1 MSEKKVSLS
10 KKGLIINLVIFAV
23 LLLVS
28 LILVMTGF
36 NEAFYST
43 SSTVRSIFE
52 YITYLGEPIVFIVII
67 AILYIAYDKKYA
79 KNLLLVLLIVAY
91 VNEFIKNIFK
101 DPRPATN
108 VDADEIIPVINPT
121 GLVETSYGFP
131 SGHTSSAVGTWGYI
145 AYEFKDK
152 PKPIVIPI
160 IMAVIMFLVSISRM
174 IIGVHDLQ
182 DVIGGY
188 SVGFILLLLFIY
200 LEPRV
205 SEKFT
210 TLSMNVK
217 IIIIVVVSVGLFL
230 LGALLFPTSGTD
242 LLPSPQAFTDTGY
255 FSLVGGAI
263 LGFGIGYVLENEK
276 IQYEPSKLN
285 AKQKILALIIGL
297 ALVFVVY
304 FALEALKGVF
314 DSTIYRFIRY
324 ALVAFILVYFLPLIY
339 TKMWK
344 N

>member
-1 MSEKKVSLS
+1 MSENKVNLS

-23 LLLVS
+23 LILVG
-28 LILVMTGF
+28 LILLMTGF

-43 SSTVRSIFE
+43 SDTVRSIFK

-67 AILYIAYDKKYA
+67 AILFIAYDKKFA
-79 KNLLLVLLIVAY
+79 KNLLFVLLIVVY
-91 VNEFIKNIFK
+91 VTEFIKGIFK

-108 VDADEIIPVINPT
+108 VDVDNITLENPD

-152 PKPIVIPI
+152 PKPLVVPI

-188 SVGFILLLLFIY
+188 FVAFILLLLFIY
-200 LEPRV
+200 LEPPV
-205 SEKFT
+205 AEKFNA
-210 TLSMNVK
+210 LSMNVK
-217 IIIIVVVSVGLFL
+217 IILIAILSVGVFL
-230 LGALLFPTSGTD
+230 LGVLLFPTSGTG
-242 LLPSPQAFTDTGY
+242 LLPVPQAFTDTGE
-255 FSLVGGAI
+255 FGLVGGAI
-263 LGFGIGYVLENEK
+263 LGFGIGFVLENEK

-285 AKQKILALIIGL
+285 TKQKLLAVIIGL
-297 ALVFVVY
+297 VLVFVVY

-314 DSTIYRFIRY
+314 DSVFYRYVRY
-324 ALVAFILVYFLPLIY
+324 AIVAFVLTYFVPFIFK
-339 TKMWK
+339 KMWK

>member
-1 MSEKKVSLS
+1 MSEKKSGIS
-10 KKGLIINLVIFAV
+10 KKGLIINLVIFA
-23 LLLVS
+23 LLLLLG
-28 LILVMTGF
+28 LILLLTGF
-36 NEAFYST
+36 NEAFYSS
-43 SSTVRSIFE
+43 SSTVRSIFK

-67 AILYIAYDKKYA
+67 SILFIVYDKKFA
-79 KNLLLVLLIVAY
+79 KNLLLVLLIVNY
-91 VNEFIKNIFK
+91 VNEFIKDIFK

-108 VDADEIIPVINPT
+108 VDVDEITPENPA

-131 SGHTSSAVGTWGYI
+131 SGHTSTAVGTWGYI

-152 PKPIVIPI
+152 PKPLVVPI

-174 IIGVHDLQ
+174 IVGVHDLQ

-188 SVGFILLLLFIY
+188 FFGFILLLLFIY
-200 LEPRV
+200 LEPPV
-205 SEKFT
+205 TEKFNA
-210 TLSMNVK
+210 LSLNVK
-217 IIIIVVVSVGLFL
+217 IILIVVVSVGLFL
-230 LGALLFPTSGTD
+230 LGALMFPTSGVD
-242 LLPSPQAFTDTGY
+242 LLPSPQPFTDTGN
-255 FSLVGGAI
+255 FALVGGAI
-263 LGFGIGYVLENEK
+263 LGFGVGYVLENEK
-276 IQYEPSKLN
+276 IHYEPSKLN
-285 AKQKILALIIGL
+285 AKQKIIALIIGL

-314 DSTIYRFIRY
+314 DSAIYRFIRY